1 MKNICILSFM
11 SFELSSLLSKKQTS
25 QNENI
30 HQTTRTYDIQSEA
43 SDQKLTVS
51 LPDCV
56 IGGISDIP
64 QKYSEQNNR
73 LINAI

>member
-30 HQTTRTYDIQSEA
+30 HQTTRTYDIQ
-43 SDQKLTVS
+43 
-51 LPDCV
+51 
-56 IGGISDIP
+56 I
-64 QKYSEQNNR
+64 
-73 LINAI
+73 AIIKE